1 MSDEAKACLLLGV
14 AVGFYLGTLFGLWV
28 ARGN

>member
-1 MSDEAKACLLLGV
+1 MSDDGKACLLLGL

-28 ARGN
+28 AKY